1 MEQMENENRTRGSS
15 GELERNNERG
25 YCQPKKF
32 HNFAYVAFWQHIALL
47 LHAALGIAIT

>member
-1 MEQMENENRTRGSS
+1 MLQHICS
-15 GELERNNERG
+15 LAAVQ
-25 YCQPKKF
+25 QPKKF